1 MTAVNRP
8 GSVPVAT
15 REIVTDQ
22 CYPILLLVMT
32 IFAIVSG
39 YGRTLLPDS
48 RAFRES
54 ERAVRY

>member
-1 MTAVNRP
+1 MAVM
-8 GSVPVAT
+8 V
-15 REIVTDQ
+15 
-22 CYPILLLVMT
+22 
-32 IFAIVSG
+32 VSG